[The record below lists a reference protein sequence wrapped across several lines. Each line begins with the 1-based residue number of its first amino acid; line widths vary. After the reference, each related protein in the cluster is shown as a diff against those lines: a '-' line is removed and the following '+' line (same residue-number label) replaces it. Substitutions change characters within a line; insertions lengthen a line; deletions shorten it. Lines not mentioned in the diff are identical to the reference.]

1 MAEKYRGSQYDD
13 DLTVGLDAIGDESFD
28 TGYVD
33 LFEYTGEEES
43 PLSRLK
49 TIMLSIEWEITDDV
63 LIDFNDELMS
73 AQQIW
78 VDDPVK
84 LVYIQA
90 LQKISKYIYQKKS
103 NAHHNAMKVLLAFFY
118 DLEKIVLDTDISEKE
133 KREIL
138 FDDVKKFERLK
149 QQIGLGGAPSK
160 AVAQD
165 SDGETF
171 VPASRKGSLE
181 TSDTNPD
188 LYNLKAYIL
197 GIDWEITDRE
207 LSEIS
212 REVGTLQSKWASNKP
227 HMLLLQGIDALG
239 GYIKLM
245 KSQSHG
251 DSFKLLN
258 SFYLALETVVDGNP
272 GYQETKDLL
281 LSEAEKFNRFKDDIA
296 ASITPEAIVEQRTRP
311 VAEAGAPGESGF
323 AAGLEDELDFQ
334 DTSEFEQTAIADDF
348 GVDEGFSEEA
358 LEKVSSFFGD
368 LEAAADDDFA
378 SLSPE
383 DALRGVDVETEA
395 DDDSDEDSLPT
406 LDGGIVAPAL
416 DGLEDDG
423 PVGMAESPVSP
434 VSLMQGVDV
443 ETEADDDSEEAP
455 LPIAGGELAPALFAG
470 DESDGGLFGAELEED
485 GDGEI
490 NRHLD
495 DFFSDDMFSEEDDG
509 EDPGDAHTEIGEAV
523 APALS
528 GFDTDS
534 EEDLG
539 DDSFSDDLEG
549 ELDSLLTE
557 DSEASDEPAVDDEKY
572 VSLKLKVEAL
582 QTEIS
587 DANLS
592 SIKTEIEEIK
602 QALSDRPIEKT
613 LTQLISAVV
622 HNIDA
627 ASGEANDDA
636 VELLQSVCGNLEKIR
651 SSAVDQNRALE
662 LLSDETEK
670 ILKWQQQ
677 RLSR

>member
-13 DLTVGLDAIGDESFD
+13 DLTVGLDDIGEESFD

-63 LIDFNDELMS
+63 LIDFNDELIS

-118 DLEKIVLDTDISEKE
+118 DLEKIVLDTGISEEE

-138 FDDVKKFERLK
+138 LDDVKKFERLK
-149 QQIGLGGAPSK
+149 QQIGLGGVPSK
-160 AVAQD
+160 AASQD
-165 SDGETF
+165 SDGEAF
-171 VPASRKGSLE
+171 VPVSRKESLE
-181 TSDTNPD
+181 TGDTNPD

-212 REVGTLQSKWASNKP
+212 REVGKLQSKWASNKP
-227 HMLLLQGIDALG
+227 YMLLLQGIDALG

-251 DSFKLLN
+251 DAFKLLN
-258 SFYLALETVVDGNP
+258 SFYLALETVVDNKP

-281 LSEAEKFNRFKDDIA
+281 LSEAEKFNRFKDEIA
-296 ASITPEAIVEQRTRP
+296 ASITPEAIVEQRTRS
-311 VAEAGAPGESGF
+311 AEGGAPEEPGF
-323 AAGLEDELDFQ
+323 AAGLEDELDFE
-334 DTSEFEQTAIADDF
+334 DTSEFEQTTIGDDI
-348 GVDEGFSEEA
+348 GVDESFSEEA

-368 LEAAADDDFA
+368 LESAADEDFA

-395 DDDSDEDSLPT
+395 DDDSDEDALPT
-406 LDGGIVAPAL
+406 LDGGVVAPAL
-416 DGLEDDG
+416 DGLEDDN

-434 VSLMQGVDV
+434 VSLLQGVDV
-443 ETEADDDSEEAP
+443 ETEADDDSDEAP
-455 LPIAGGELAPALFAG
+455 LPIEGGEPAPALFA
-470 DESDGGLFGAELEED
+470 DDRADDGRFGAASDAD

-495 DFFSDDMFSEEDDG
+495 DFFSDNMFSEEDDG
-509 EDPGDAHTEIGEAV
+509 EQLVEARTEIGEVV

-528 GFDTDS
+528 GLDTDS
-534 EEDLG
+534 EGELSDE
-539 DDSFSDDLEG
+539 SYSDDIEG
-549 ELDSLLTE
+549 ELDSFLTE
-557 DSEASDEPAVDDEKY
+557 DSEDSAEPAVDDEKY
-572 VSLKLKVEAL
+572 VSLKSKVEAL

-602 QALSDRPIEKT
+602 QALSARPIEKT

-627 ASGEANDDA
+627 KSGEANDDA
-636 VELLQSVCGNLEKIR
+636 VELLQSVFGNLEKIR

-677 RLSR
+677 RYSR